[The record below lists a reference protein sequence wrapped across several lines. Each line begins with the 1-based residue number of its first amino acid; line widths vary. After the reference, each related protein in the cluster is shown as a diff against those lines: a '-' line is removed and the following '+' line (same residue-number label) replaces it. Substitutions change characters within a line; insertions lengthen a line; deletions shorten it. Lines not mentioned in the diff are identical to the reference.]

1 MQVQESGV
9 LLQLQKANEKL
20 DKQLQDDGPVK
31 KGILKPSKFGVSKVR
46 NGTAV
51 QLIDK
56 QGEEEEEEDAEGNG
70 KVSKDTLFEKMQS
83 GRISLRDY

>member
-1 MQVQESGV
+1 
-9 LLQLQKANEKL
+9 LQLQKANEKL

-56 QGEEEEEEDAEGNG
+56 
-70 KVSKDTLFEKMQS
+70 
-83 GRISLRDY
+83 